1 MYVYHIFTHSS
12 VSGYSACFHILAI
25 VNSAALN
32 IGVNVFL
39 ESWFCPDICPGVGLW
54 ASLVALVVKNLPAK
68 AGYARVA
75 HLIPGLGRSPG
86 VGNGKPTPVFL
97 STEHSMDREAW
108 WTPVYGAAKS
118 QTRLSEHTVF

>member
-54 ASLVALVVKNLPAK
+54 ASLVALVVKNLPAN

-86 VGNGKPTPVFL
+86 VGNGNPLQYSCPRNSPWTEKPGGL
-97 STEHSMDREAW
+97 QSMGPQRVRHD
-108 WTPVYGAAKS
+108 
-118 QTRLSEHTVF
+118 